1 MGTSDWTGLAE
12 RIAAFRRLHEDLR
25 EGGLDAAAL
34 RAYEREREAIA
45 QALLAAQRL
54 SIAPGQTARHALRVA
69 HALPV
74 ELALAEPVSTTT
86 IDLAVGGFAVLL
98 AKPLRVSESVV
109 FALDLEA
116 QAVVLRGR
124 ARVVSLQRKGKPFR
138 VALAFENLEAAQ
150 TRWVSLEVFETALAT
165 MPR

>member
-1 MGTSDWTGLAE
+1 MGTSDWPGLAE
-12 RIAAFRRLHEDLR
+12 RIAAFRRLHEDVR
-25 EGGLDAAAL
+25 EGAHDAAAL

-98 AKPLRVSESVV
+98 AKPLRVAQSVA

-124 ARVVSLQRKGKPFR
+124 ARVVSLQRKGRPFR

-150 TRWVSLEVFETALAT
+150 TRWVSLEVFDAALAT